1 MSKSGSFFEFFADDR
16 RTSVSTVLEKYLSV
30 SERPH
35 SLLSENAMDYWI
47 LDYC

>member
-16 RTSVSTVLEKYLSV
+16 RTSVSTVWEKYLSV